1 MLKKIV
7 FLLQERASK
16 NWVDRLEGLCASL
29 EERGVSCILPEASQ
43 KNARNDCKEK
53 ADTLYIVDT
62 AAKARQLLQ
71 EGCLV
76 LPYRHC
82 ENQGEVF
89 PGENYPYI
97 IEEIE
102 EMDYEAMDMVY
113 RRLAGLP
120 WHIVT
125 TKRCIIRETTIA
137 DVDSFYKLYADA
149 SVTAYMEALYPDRE
163 EEIAYIQEYDK
174 RVYQFYGYGM
184 WTVLDRETGCV
195 IGRAGISW
203 REGFDVPE
211 LGFMLGVAWQ
221 HRGYAYEM
229 CQAVLAYA
237 KEQLEMEAVQA
248 LVMEGNAP
256 SERLC
261 ERLGFQKQDRVSVE
275 GIDYNRYYLK
285 IQ

>member
-7 FLLQERASK
+7 FLLQQQENN
-16 NWVDRLEGLCASL
+16 NWMDRLQELWTSL
-29 EERGVSCILPEASQ
+29 EKKEISCVLQDAIPE
-43 KNARNDCKEK
+43 KGNDDLQNKQ
-53 ADTLYIVDT
+53 DTIYIVDT
-62 AAKARQLLQ
+62 ESVAELLRQ
-71 EGCLV
+71 GGHLV
-76 LPYRHC
+76 LPYRH
-82 ENQGEVF
+82 QGNPGEKF

-113 RRLAGLP
+113 RRLVGLP
-120 WHIVT
+120 WNILST
-125 TKRCIIRETTIA
+125 ERCVIRETTVE
-137 DVDSFYKLYADA
+137 DVDSFYRLYADD
-149 SVTAYMEALYPDRE
+149 SITEYMEALYPDRGQ
-163 EEIAYIQEYDK
+163 EIAYIQDYNK

-221 HRGYAYEM
+221 HKGYAFEM
-229 CQAVLAYA
+229 CQAVLTYA
-237 KEQLEMEAVQA
+237 REQLEMDAVQA

-261 ERLGFQKQDRVSVE
+261 ARLGFEKQGKVVMEGKEYNIYYRV
-275 GIDYNRYYLK
+275 L
-285 IQ
+285 